1 MYIIDM
7 YKLNKSDIRNVIRL
21 SKYNDYIRLLFN
33 PEFITNKDLK
43 LTVTKLN
50 KFYKNPLKIF
60 NSINNKYNK
69 LKLKGGANQYPGDNY
84 IERYIEHNKYNRN
97 NVEMPNIEDLQVEIK
112 EEYDDDPDIKL
123 PPKKFEKIKNNL
135 NKEITD
141 KVNNL
146 QYRVRDN
153 LNSSLQMNLK
163 NELKFND
170 IKKMRVDFNSQMK
183 DLDKYPM
190 INNEFKEPHLDK
202 YPPFY

>member
-69 LKLKGGANQYPGDNY
+69 LKLKVQ
-84 IERYIEHNKYNRN
+84 IR
-97 NVEMPNIEDLQVEIK
+97 
-112 EEYDDDPDIKL
+112 
-123 PPKKFEKIKNNL
+123 
-135 NKEITD
+135 
-141 KVNNL
+141 
-146 QYRVRDN
+146 
-153 LNSSLQMNLK
+153 
-163 NELKFND
+163 
-170 IKKMRVDFNSQMK
+170 
-183 DLDKYPM
+183 
-190 INNEFKEPHLDK
+190 
-202 YPPFY
+202 

>member
-7 YKLNKSDIRNVIRL
+7 YKLNKSDIRNIIRL

-112 EEYDDDPDIKL
+112 EEYDDDPDIK
-123 PPKKFEKIKNNL
+123 
-135 NKEITD
+135 
-141 KVNNL
+141 
-146 QYRVRDN
+146 YRVRDN